1 MSFYQK
7 SKLNRNFRLEKR
19 TKSVFFVLAV
29 NNDDAEYMF
38 NAMRELD
45 DEIDIVMN
53 DNLGDTTM
61 DVNDPY

>member
-1 MSFYQK
+1 MAY
-7 SKLNRNFRLEKR
+7 
-19 TKSVFFVLAV
+19 LAA

-38 NAMRELD
+38 NVLRELD

-53 DNLGDTTM
+53 DNIGDANV

>member
-1 MSFYQK
+1 MKAIMKTIYDAPFYVIMISQ
-7 SKLNRNFRLEKR
+7 LTYF
-19 TKSVFFVLAV
+19 LAA

-38 NAMRELD
+38 NVLRELD

-53 DNLGDTTM
+53 DNIGDANV